1 MKKTLLLLLFVATA
15 AIAQN
20 KGPKDVF
27 DTARYGTVEEMKALV
42 SKNPDTI
49 NKNNTMGFTPLILA
63 CYRGNL
69 PVAEYLVENAK
80 NINYSSSSGTALAA
94 VAVKGNIKLAEA
106 LLKKNADPNIADAG
120 GMTPLIY
127 AIQFKN
133 KELIELLLRHKAD
146 KNQKDKQGKAPF
158 EYAVD
163 TRNQDIINLF
173 KN

>member
-1 MKKTLLLLLFVATA
+1 MKKLLSLLFLVTVSAM
-15 AIAQN
+15 AQN

-27 DTARYGTVEEMKALV
+27 DTARYGTVEEIKALAA
-42 SKNPDTI
+42 KNPDTI
-49 NKNNTMGFTPLILA
+49 NKVNAMGFTPLILA

-69 PVAEYLVENAK
+69 PVAEYLTDNAK

-106 LLKKNADPNIADAG
+106 LLKKKADPNIADPA
-120 GMTPLIY
+120 GMTPLLY

-133 KELIELLLRHKAD
+133 KELIELLLRYKAD
-146 KNQKDKQGKAPF
+146 KTQKDKQGKAPF
-158 EYAVD
+158 EYAID
-163 TRNQDIINLF
+163 TRNQEIINLF

>member
-1 MKKTLLLLLFVATA
+1 MKKTLLLFLLIATA
-15 AIAQN
+15 ATAQD

-27 DTARYGTVEEMKALV
+27 DTARSGTVEEMKALV
-42 SKNPDTI
+42 SKNTDTI
-49 NKNNTMGFTPLILA
+49 NKTNAMGFTPLILA
-63 CYRGNL
+63 CYRGNT
-69 PVAEYLVENAK
+69 PVAEYLAENAK

-94 VAVKGNIKLAEA
+94 VVVKGNIKLAEL
-106 LLKKNADPNIADAG
+106 LLKKKADPNIADAG
-120 GMTPLIY
+120 GMTPLLY